1 MMRVN
6 IFSWFI
12 VKINEVFLDYKQLL
26 EPIEGDKPSGRYLK
40 GERAQYRALRN
51 TFNAAQSSFRRFV
64 ETPDSS
70 NDEELFEENQ
80 KNWLAVSDACW
91 QTLTEESKDIEI
103 YCWWVMSLA
112 FQRDSINK
120 IALSLATLTP
130 FIETF
135 WPDINPYL
143 PDEKLKS
150 SDTSEQASERAELQ
164 LKPLIQLLGESNGSG
179 LLYMPLQ
186 MFALIGDVNLTKY
199 LSATKA
205 GTLPALKARAQ
216 KDFPSYK
223 GEVTESI
230 EALDLA
236 IKSMETL
243 DIWLKSRM
251 TELSFSAISTQFLKT
266 NLSDCL
272 QAIKYLVGDS
282 FQHWPLEHKA
292 KAKSAPIEKTIDEK
306 IMDENIDENM
316 RKEVNQQTL
325 TTNHRTAFVE
335 TAVIEGGK
343 QPMNRD
349 AAFHQLRNI
358 AEYFSESEPHSP
370 VSYLLEKA
378 IRWGY
383 MSLPEL
389 MEELVSGNDKV
400 LGQINLVTGISG
412 EKAKLPENNL
422 TAPTSY
428 NNSTDDKVSVI
439 NDKANDSKSTTKVSR
454 PVDGEV
460 SSGNTV
466 NSSKDTENDGN
477 TEFSW

>member
-1 MMRVN
+1 M
-6 IFSWFI
+6 
-12 VKINEVFLDYKQLL
+12 DYKQLL

-40 GERAQYRALRN
+40 GDRAQYRALRN

-80 KNWLAVSDACW
+80 KNWQAVSDACW
-91 QTLTEESKDIEI
+91 QTLNEESKDIEI

-112 FQRDSINK
+112 FQSDSIHK
-120 IALSLATLTP
+120 ISASLATLTP

-135 WPDINPYL
+135 WPNINPYL
-143 PDEKLKS
+143 PDNKLKS
-150 SDTSEQASERAELQ
+150 SEVSEQASERAELQ
-164 LKPLIQLLGESNGSG
+164 LKPLVQLLGESNGSG

-186 MFALIGDVNLTKY
+186 MLALVGEINLTKY

-205 GTLPALKARAQ
+205 GALPALKSKAQ
-216 KDFPSYK
+216 QDFSSYK
-223 GEVTESI
+223 TDITETI
-230 EALDLA
+230 IALDVA
-236 IKSMETL
+236 IKSLESFDT
-243 DIWLKSRM
+243 WLKSKM

-272 QAIKYLVGDS
+272 QAIKYLVEDS
-282 FQHWPLEHKA
+282 FPHWPLDQIQETNEVEP
-292 KAKSAPIEKTIDEK
+292 PIEKNSST
-306 IMDENIDENM
+306 NIDENINT
-316 RKEVNQQTL
+316 EVSQQTL
-325 TTNHRTAFVE
+325 TTHRQSAFVE
-335 TAVIEGGK
+335 TGE

-349 AAFHQLRNI
+349 SAFHQLRNI
-358 AEYFSESEPHSP
+358 AEYFAESEPHSP

-412 EKAKLPENNL
+412 DKAQLPANKL

-428 NNSTDDKVSVI
+428 NNSTDAKVSAI
-439 NDKANDSKSTTKVSR
+439 NDTANSPKSTAKDSMLIG
-454 PVDGEV
+454 GEV
-460 SSGNTV
+460 SPRNAV
-466 NSSKDTENDGN
+466 SSSENAENDGS

>member
-1 MMRVN
+1 
-6 IFSWFI
+6 
-12 VKINEVFLDYKQLL
+12 LDYKQLL
-26 EPIEGDKPSGRYLK
+26 EPIEVDKPSGRYLK

-80 KNWLAVSDACW
+80 RNWQAVSDACW

-112 FQRDSINK
+112 FQSDSVNK
-120 IALSLATLTP
+120 ISTGLATLTP

-135 WPDINPYL
+135 WPNINPYL
-143 PDEKLKS
+143 PDNKLKS
-150 SDTSEQASERAELQ
+150 SEVSEQASERAELQ
-164 LKPLIQLLGESNGSG
+164 LKPLVQLLGESNGSG

-186 MFALIGDVNLTKY
+186 MLALVGEINLTKY

-205 GTLPALKARAQ
+205 GTLPALKAKAQ
-216 KDFPSYK
+216 QDFSSYK
-223 GEVTESI
+223 TDVTETI
-230 EALDLA
+230 IALDIA
-236 IKSMETL
+236 IKSLESFDT
-243 DIWLKSRM
+243 WLKTKM

-272 QAIKYLVGDS
+272 QAIKYLVEDS
-282 FQHWPLEHKA
+282 FQHWPLAQKMEVETNQ
-292 KAKSAPIEKTIDEK
+292 IEKSIDES
-306 IMDENIDENM
+306 IDENINT
-316 RKEVNQQTL
+316 EVSQQTP
-325 TTNHRTAFVE
+325 TEQRQTAF
-335 TAVIEGGK
+335 TATGE

-349 AAFHQLRNI
+349 SAFHQLRNI
-358 AEYFSESEPHSP
+358 ADYFVENEPHSP

-412 EKAKLPENNL
+412 DKAQLPAKKL

-428 NNSTDDKVSVI
+428 NNSTDAKVSAI
-439 NDKANDSKSTTKVSR
+439 NDTANYSKSTAKDSML
-454 PVDGEV
+454 VDGEV
-460 SSGNTV
+460 SPRNAV
-466 NSSKDTENDGN
+466 SSSENAENDES

>member
-1 MMRVN
+1 
-6 IFSWFI
+6 
-12 VKINEVFLDYKQLL
+12 LDYKQLL

-80 KNWLAVSDACW
+80 KNWQEVSDACW

-112 FQRDSINK
+112 FQKDSLNK

-143 PDEKLKS
+143 PDSKLKS
-150 SDTSEQASERAELQ
+150 SEASEQASERAELQ
-164 LKPLIQLLGESNGSG
+164 LRPLVQLLGESNGSG

-186 MFALIGDVNLTKY
+186 MFILVSDINLTKY

-205 GTLPALKARAQ
+205 GTLPALKAKAQ
-216 KDFPSYK
+216 KDFSSDK
-223 GEVTESI
+223 VEVTESI
-230 EALDLA
+230 QALDLA
-236 IKSMETL
+236 IKSVDAL
-243 DIWLKSRM
+243 DVWLKSKM
-251 TELSFSAISTQFLKT
+251 TELSFLAISTQFLKA

-272 QAIKYLVGDS
+272 QAIKYLVEES
-282 FQHWPLEHKA
+282 FEHWPL
-292 KAKSAPIEKTIDEK
+292 APIVEVEAAKVEIAPMEK
-306 IMDENIDENM
+306 NIDEDIDESVN
-316 RKEVNQQTL
+316 KEVHQQPL
-325 TTNHRTAFVE
+325 TTPHQTAFVE
-335 TAVIEGGK
+335 SGE

-349 AAFHQLRNI
+349 SAFHQLRTI
-358 AEYFSESEPHSP
+358 ADYFSESEPHSP

-412 EKAKLPENNL
+412 EKAKLPGNNL

-439 NDKANDSKSTTKVSR
+439 TDKANDSKSATKLSR
-454 PVDGEV
+454 PVGEEV
-460 SSGNTV
+460 SSENTV
-466 NSSKDTENDGN
+466 SSSQNAENDGN